1 MNYLSA
7 LNYGNKLLRAQ
18 NIKCF
23 NLDTELLLSKAIN
36 STREM
41 LLINLNNKIKKN
53 NFETYKK
60 LILRRRNNEPI
71 AYILKKKEFWKYTF
85 RVSKEVLIPR
95 PETEIIVNNVLKLS
109 NSNSK
114 KNILDVGTG
123 SGCILISI
131 IKERPKFYGT
141 GVDICKKALK
151 LAISNAKMHHIEN
164 KIKFINIDIDKFNYY
179 KYDFIVSNPPY
190 IKKIDLMRLDKDV
203 RCYEPLLALNGGL
216 DGLRNIEKLI
226 AKSKRLLKN
235 NGKLI
240 FEMGNN
246 QVTDVVKMLNKNKF
260 YVNEVCEDI
269 QSIPRVVISTKL
281 F

>member
-141 GVDICKKALK
+141 GIDICKKALK

-226 AKSKRLLKN
+226 AKSKKLLKN

>member
-164 KIKFINIDIDKFNYY
+164 KIKFINMDIDKFNYY

-190 IKKIDLMRLDKDV
+190 IKNIDLKRLDKNV
-203 RCYEPLLALNGGL
+203 RQFEPDIALNAGV
-216 DGLRNIEKLI
+216 DGLKIIKKLI
-226 AKSKRLLKN
+226 FKSKKLLKT

-240 FEMGNN
+240 FEFGKGQENIIKKILMSNRFYI
-246 QVTDVVKMLNKNKF
+246 NKICK
-260 YVNEVCEDI
+260 DI
-269 QSIPRVVISTKL
+269 RSLPRVIVSTKL
-281 F
+281 S

>member
-131 IKERPKFYGT
+131 IKERPKFYGI
-141 GVDICKKALK
+141 GIDICKKALK

-226 AKSKRLLKN
+226 AKSKKLLKN

>member
-7 LNYGNKLLRAQ
+7 LKYGNKLLRAQ

-109 NSNSK
+109 NSNTK

-141 GVDICKKALK
+141 GIDICKKALK

-190 IKKIDLMRLDKDV
+190 INKIDLMRLDKDV

-226 AKSKRLLKN
+226 TKSKRLLKN

>member
-141 GVDICKKALK
+141 GIDICKKALK